1 MSESK
6 PIVFVVDDDA
16 RVRKAVG
23 RLLRVKGF
31 EVAVFGSA
39 SEFLAAHD
47 ANAPGC
53 MVLDIAMPELNGL
66 ELQQTLVER
75 GSALPIIFLTGRAD
89 VPMCAQ
95 AMKRGAADFLTKP
108 VDDADLLAAVRRALE
123 QDHAARLTRA
133 ELAGFHARLASLTP
147 REREVLEHVVS
158 GQLNKQIAGDLG
170 TVENTVKAH
179 RARMMEKMQ
188 VQSVAELARLAER
201 AGITA
206 RVGGNVA

>member
-16 RVRKAVG
+16 RVRKAVT
-23 RLLRVKGF
+23 RLLRVKGL
-31 EVAVFGSA
+31 EVAVFASA
-39 SEFLAAHD
+39 AEFLAAHD
-47 ANAPGC
+47 ATAPGC
-53 MVLDIAMPELNGL
+53 LVLDIAMPELNGL
-66 ELQQTLVER
+66 ELQQALVER
-75 GSALPIIFLTGRAD
+75 ESTLPIVFLTGRAD

-108 VDDADLLAAVRRALE
+108 VDDADLLAAVHRALE
-123 QDHAARLTRA
+123 QDHAARRTRA
-133 ELAGFHARLASLTP
+133 ELASIHARLASLTP

-170 TVENTVKAH
+170 TVENTVKAQ

-188 VQSVAELARLAER
+188 VGSVAELARLAER
-201 AGITA
+201 AGIT
-206 RVGGNVA
+206 G

>member
-6 PIVFVVDDDA
+6 PVVFVVDDDA

-31 EVAVFGSA
+31 EVAVFASA
-39 SEFLAAHD
+39 SEFLEVHD
-47 ANAPGC
+47 AYAAGC
-53 MVLDIAMPELNGL
+53 MVLDIAMPVMNGL
-66 ELQQTLVER
+66 ELQQALAER

-95 AMKRGAADFLTKP
+95 AMKRGALDFLTKP
-108 VDDADLLAAVRRALE
+108 VDDADLVAAVCRALE
-123 QDHAARLTRA
+123 QDRAARLIRE
-133 ELAGFHARLASLTP
+133 ELANIHTRLASLTP

-206 RVGGNVA
+206 QAGGNVA